1 MTSWYIRYLKGYYH
15 HFMIALSWRINGK
28 SNRFQMIFSDHVAC
42 CVSGV
47 PRSRWGSFWKL
58 PMVLS
63 IGSWV
68 VGLAFQLIL
77 ELRVCDPG
85 MSGSKM
91 KHVNVHSK
99 DSSKPKLRW
108 VFLNL
113 KKSASVKPLQ
123 SLPICAGQ
131 EMFLLKYLFETSG
144 HSHYTFFSEFL
155 ALALPT
161 RCLQPN
167 STLHRSV
174 Q

>member
-1 MTSWYIRYLKGYYH
+1 
-15 HFMIALSWRINGK
+15 
-28 SNRFQMIFSDHVAC
+28 
-42 CVSGV
+42 
-47 PRSRWGSFWKL
+47 
-58 PMVLS
+58 
-63 IGSWV
+63 
-68 VGLAFQLIL
+68 
-77 ELRVCDPG
+77 

-131 EMFLLKYLFETSG
+131 EMFLLKYLFGTSG

-174 Q
+174 QKICFFLLHQTVRIYWSIATQILPNANKLPFYESKRQDFGQLFSKDAIHPSISISQTLHLGL